1 MGNATAG
8 LDVLVYG
15 GLLRLGYIML
25 LSVLNT
31 PVSVKNNL
39 QNSNFC
45 LSICK
50 HDWTPLLK
58 STVGQ

>member
-50 HDWTPLLK
+50 HD
-58 STVGQ
+58 